1 MEKRY
6 RDELELKE
14 QQIVTLLKLKE
25 ENRLNLEELAK
36 LRHLIGQFEAQV
48 VRVNQEKERC
58 ENGMKMMESEKLEDS
73 RRQE

>member
-1 MEKRY
+1 M
-6 RDELELKE
+6 
-14 QQIVTLLKLKE
+14 TLLKLKE